1 MALTGHKRMHGQSNG
16 KSKKIVCSCL
26 ITRKVMPYQNLE
38 QYQKTLIGC
47 KQCNKIFHPTTERKT
62 FCSQSCSATYNNKIY
77 VKRQKKEKPP
87 KTPRAKKIYSEAEI
101 RARNVSSVQAYR
113 QRKYSATPI
122 DVDRK
127 LIQTIY
133 ENCPA
138 GYEVDHII
146 AISEGGPHH
155 QDNLQYLPAIVNR
168 KKNRYQNYDKDSV
181 LRWQDIIVKVD
192 NKSNLCYNRHKL
204 EIRLTVA
211 Q

>member
-1 MALTGHKRMHGQSNG
+1 MYECIECNKLFASIMALTGHKRMHGQSNG

-62 FCSQSCSATYNNKIY
+62 FCNQSCSATYNNKIY
-77 VKRQKKEKPP
+77 VKRQKKEKSP

-181 LRWQDIIVKVD
+181 LRWQDIIVK
-192 NKSNLCYNRHKL
+192 N
-204 EIRLTVA
+204 
-211 Q
+211 

>member
-1 MALTGHKRMHGQSNG
+1 MYECIECNKLFASIMALTGHKRMHGQSIG

-127 LIQTIY
+127 LIQIIY

-181 LRWQDIIVKVD
+181 LRWQDIIVKG
-192 NKSNLCYNRHKL
+192 
-204 EIRLTVA
+204 
-211 Q
+211 

>member
-1 MALTGHKRMHGQSNG
+1 MDANNVIKYFIL
-16 KSKKIVCSCL
+16 L
-26 ITRKVMPYQNLE
+26 RKEKLFVVN
-38 QYQKTLIGC
+38 
-47 KQCNKIFHPTTERKT
+47 HV
-62 FCSQSCSATYNNKIY
+62 CSATYNNKIY

-127 LIQTIY
+127 LIQIIY
-133 ENCPA
+133 ENCPV

-181 LRWQDIIVKVD
+181 LRWQDIIVKG
-192 NKSNLCYNRHKL
+192 
-204 EIRLTVA
+204 
-211 Q
+211 